1 MGSKV
6 TKQLSIVI
14 ITLIGLIGAI
24 SYFRSAGP
32 SNQPQSQAS
41 EVAQVVRVVDGDT
54 LQVEINGQNVRV
66 RYIGVDAPEST
77 RVVECFGR
85 EATKFHRELVDGQ
98 QLRLERDVS
107 ETDRF
112 GRLLRYAYL
121 LDGRMVNEILIR
133 EGYAA
138 ARSFPP
144 DVKYQDR
151 LRAAEKEARNA
162 RRGLWGKC

>member
-1 MGSKV
+1 MSNKV
-6 TKQLSIVI
+6 TKQLII
-14 ITLIGLIGAI
+14 ITIIGLIGAI
-24 SYFRSAGP
+24 SYFRSTGP
-32 SNQPQSQAS
+32 SSQTQSQAN
-41 EVAQVVRVVDGDT
+41 EVARVIRVIDGDT
-54 LQVEINGQNVRV
+54 LQVEMNGQNIRV

-77 RVVECFGR
+77 RIVECFGR
-85 EATKFHRELVDGQ
+85 EATKFHRTLVNGQ

-121 LDGRMVNEILIR
+121 PDGRMVNEILIR
-133 EGYAA
+133 EGYAT

-162 RRGLWGKC
+162 RRGLWSKC